1 MEGLRQNREKEKIQ
15 SQLHPYYK
23 IIRDR
28 DLPDLSIQE
37 RKIVESVSE
46 IGTFVNTLVDHV
58 DLTDWEAYSTIQS
71 LIIKKALSPM
81 KIKAL
86 VVDDSEFVAVIIRD
100 ILEHQ
105 FGSIMAVRAVRS
117 GREAVTLIESE
128 CRRKRPDLVFTDI
141 VMDEFNGIDIITTA
155 RNSTPP
161 IHVIAITSLQRE
173 MRDILKLGANY
184 LHKLWLTRD
193 NVGEVMVDLV
203 ERTLNGEIQVIGGEK
218 ESLYKRVINA

>member
-1 MEGLRQNREKEKIQ
+1 
-15 SQLHPYYK
+15 
-23 IIRDR
+23 
-28 DLPDLSIQE
+28 
-37 RKIVESVSE
+37 
-46 IGTFVNTLVDHV
+46 V

-105 FGSIMAVRAVRS
+105 FGSIMAVRVVRS